1 LPLVIAH
8 RGASGYRP
16 EHTLASYRLAIALG
30 ADYVEPDLVSTRD
43 GVLVARHENEISQTT
58 DVAARPEYA
67 DRLTTKVVDGRILTG
82 WFTEDFTL
90 AELKTLRAVERIPE
104 LRPRNT
110 RYDGR
115 YEVPTFDEILTL
127 VAEESHRLG
136 RPVGVY
142 PETKHPSY
150 FADQGLALEEP
161 LLEALARHGMAG
173 PDAPVFLQSFE
184 AGNLRWLRGR
194 TALPLVQLVS
204 ADGRVDRVTATGLRR
219 VASYAD
225 AVGVAKDLVLPRHPG
240 TGALGEPTSL
250 VSDAHAVGLAVH
262 VWTLRDEHDSIE
274 ETQAFLDAGVDGL
287 FTDQPD
293 TTLEACRLHASSV
306 TARAARPPAL
316 SPPGSPPTCLS
327 RSRSW
332 CRGRGRPTRSAG
344 STSAC
349 HRTG

>member
-1 LPLVIAH
+1 MSPLVIAH

-43 GVLVARHENEISQTT
+43 GVLVARHENQISETT

-90 AELKTLRAVERIPE
+90 AELKTLRAVERVPE

-110 RYDGR
+110 RFDGR
-115 YEVPTFDEILTL
+115 YEVPTFEEILTL

-161 LLEALARHGMAG
+161 LLDALARHEMAG
-173 PDAPVFLQSFE
+173 AHAPVFIQSFE
-184 AGNLRWLRGR
+184 SGNLRRLRGR

-225 AVGVAKDLVLPRHPG
+225 AVGVAKELVLPRHPG
-240 TGALGEPTSL
+240 SGAVGDPSPL
-250 VSDAHAVGLAVH
+250 VADAHAAGLAVH

-287 FTDQPD
+287 FTDHPD

-306 TARAARPPAL
+306 TVRAAR
-316 SPPGSPPTCLS
+316 
-327 RSRSW
+327 
-332 CRGRGRPTRSAG
+332 
-344 STSAC
+344 
-349 HRTG
+349 